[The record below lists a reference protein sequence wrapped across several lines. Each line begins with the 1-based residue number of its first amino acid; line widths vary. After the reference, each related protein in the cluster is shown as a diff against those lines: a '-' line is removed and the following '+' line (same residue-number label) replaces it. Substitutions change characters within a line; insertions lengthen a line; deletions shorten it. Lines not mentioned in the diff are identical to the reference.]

1 MIFKG
6 SIIDIKTNYAIVI
19 TDKAEFYKVKKKDGL
34 LINKQIIFIE
44 DDLYKEKNIRV
55 TRVIKYAAVIMLL
68 LVSTLFLT
76 RFITFNKISYIPMAT
91 ISVDINP
98 SIELE
103 INKDYKVINISSI
116 NSEGNFIADK
126 NMIGNEI
133 EEALYTMLINAV
145 SENYITKEKNSVLIG
160 IGKTNNDFQVNF
172 DNFVRN
178 LNNRLKNNNELE
190 YVNILLLQGD
200 YQKLEL
206 SRQNDLTIGKYLLY
220 LKVNSEGSDLK
231 LNDVREMTTQELI
244 IYSNQSRN
252 RYHESES
259 EEPIADYDI
268 VKPENNVIN
277 PYQNQ
282 NRNSE
287 PVTNNNNNN
296 NNAAA
301 ANTNTNT
308 NTDADTNTNTNTN
321 TNADTNADTDATTED
336 GYENKGSTVKEQE
349 NTNNSEEPGQ
359 INSSE
364 VNKGS
369 LNNNMLQ
376 EYKSI
381 FENNINIPT
390 DKQKEIQDREIPSKD
405 SKYKRGK
412 LK

>member
-6 SIIDIKTNYAIVI
+6 SIIDIKTNYAIVM
-19 TDKAEFYKVKKKDGL
+19 TDKSEFYKVKKKDGL
-34 LINKQIIFIE
+34 LLNKQIIFTE
-44 DDLYKEKNIRV
+44 DDLYKEKNIKV
-55 TRVIKYAAVIMLL
+55 TIVIRYAAVIMLL

-76 RFITFNKISYIPMAT
+76 QFITFNKISYMPMAT

-172 DNFVRN
+172 DNFERN
-178 LNNRLKNNNELE
+178 LNNRLKSNNELE

-200 YQKLEL
+200 CKKLEL
-206 SRQNDLTIGKYLLY
+206 SRQNELTIGKYLLY

-252 RYHESES
+252 RYYGSES
-259 EEPIADYDI
+259 EEPTDDYDI
-268 VKPENNVIN
+268 VKPKNNVIN

-287 PVTNNNNNN
+287 PVTNNN
-296 NNAAA
+296 AAN

-308 NTDADTNTNTNTN
+308 DTNTNTNTVTDN
-321 TNADTNADTDATTED
+321 NNNNADTTTED
-336 GYENKGSTVKEQE
+336 GHENKGSTVKEQE
-349 NTNNSEEPGQ
+349 DNNNSEESGQ
-359 INSSE
+359 INSSD
-364 VNKGS
+364 VNKGP
-369 LNNNMLQ
+369 LNNDTIQ

-390 DKQKEIQDREIPSKD
+390 DKQKEIKDREIPPKD
-405 SKYKRGK
+405 LKYKREN
-412 LK
+412 